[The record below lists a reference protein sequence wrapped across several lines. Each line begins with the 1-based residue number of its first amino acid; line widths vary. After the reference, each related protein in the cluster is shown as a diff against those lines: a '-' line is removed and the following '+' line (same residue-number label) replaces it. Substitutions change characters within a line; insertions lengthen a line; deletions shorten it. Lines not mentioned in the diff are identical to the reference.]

1 MVENFLKK
9 NGLQKEKMPEHIAI
23 IMDGNGRWAKK
34 KLWNRLR
41 GHREGADSVDRI
53 TSFCRKAGIG
63 YLTLYA
69 FSTENWNRPAEEV
82 SGLMDM
88 LREFLH
94 KKRVTLLE
102 NNIRFNV
109 IGDMSRFPKDILE
122 TIEEICTVTKLNNPV
137 MTMTLALSYGSRFE
151 IISAAKKI
159 AQEVSDGSITIDEID
174 ETKFSESLFTFDIP
188 DPDLVIRTSGE
199 KRLSNY
205 LLWQTAY
212 SEFYFT
218 DVLWPDFKEEEFVKA
233 LKDYASRERR
243 FGKTAEQLK
252 MEKK

>member
-1 MVENFLKK
+1 MTENFLKD
-9 NGLQKEKMPEHIAI
+9 NGLLMERLPRHVAI

-34 KLWNRLR
+34 RLMNRLK

-53 TSFCRKAGIG
+53 TSFCRKAGMG

-69 FSTENWNRPAEEV
+69 FSTENWNRPDEEV
-82 SGLMDM
+82 AGLMEM

-94 KKRVTLLE
+94 KKRKTMLE

-109 IGDMSRFPKDILE
+109 IGDMSRFPSDILNTISSICKE
-122 TIEEICTVTKLNNPV
+122 TAANDPQ
-137 MTMTLALSYGSRFE
+137 MTLTLALSYGSRFE
-151 IISAAKKI
+151 IVSAVKKI
-159 AQEVSDGSITIDEID
+159 VQNVVSGNTDPSEID
-174 ETKFSESLFTFDIP
+174 EKMFSDSLFTWDIP

-205 LLWQTAY
+205 LLWQSAY

-218 DVLWPDFKEEEFVKA
+218 DVFWPDFKEPELIKA
-233 LKDYASRERR
+233 LLDYASRERR
-243 FGKTAEQLK
+243 FGKTAEQI
-252 MEKK
+252 KKR

>member
-1 MVENFLKK
+1 MTESFLTEK
-9 NGLQKEKMPEHIAI
+9 GLNSQRIPHHIAI

-34 KLWNRLR
+34 KLWNRLV

-69 FSTENWNRPAEEV
+69 FSTENWKRPAEEV
-82 SGLMDM
+82 NGLMDM
-88 LREFLH
+88 LREFLN
-94 KKRVTLLE
+94 KKRATLLE
-102 NNIRFNV
+102 NNIGFNV

-122 TIEEICTVTKLNNPV
+122 TIEEICTVTKTNNPV

-159 AQEVSDGSITIDEID
+159 AEKAASKEIVIEDIDE
-174 ETKFSESLFTFDIP
+174 KMFSESLFTFDIP

-199 KRLSNY
+199 KRLSNF

-218 DVLWPDFKEEEFVKA
+218 DVLWPDFKEKEFITA

-252 MEKK
+252 MEKD

>member
-1 MVENFLKK
+1 MTDKFLKE
-9 NGLQKEKMPEHIAI
+9 NGLTHDRLPVHIAI

-34 KLWNRLR
+34 RLWNRLK

-53 TSFCRKAGIG
+53 TSFCRKAGVK

-69 FSTENWNRPAEEV
+69 FSTENWNRPPEEV
-82 SGLMDM
+82 SGLLDM

-94 KKRVTLLE
+94 KKRSTLLE

-109 IGDMSRFPKDILE
+109 IGDMSRFPQDILDTISALCKE
-122 TIEEICTVTKLNNPV
+122 TAENNPQ

-151 IISAAKKI
+151 IISAVKKI
-159 AQEVSDGSITIDEID
+159 AGKVVEGSMKIEQIDER
-174 ETKFSESLFTFDIP
+174 EFSSSLFTWDIP

-199 KRLSNY
+199 MRLSNY

-218 DVLWPDFKEEEFVKA
+218 DVFWPDFKEPEFIKA
-233 LKDYASRERR
+233 LKDYALRERR

-252 MEKK
+252 ERKK

>member
-1 MVENFLKK
+1 MTENFLIE
-9 NGLQKEKMPEHIAI
+9 NRLNPQRIPHHVAI

-34 KLWNRLR
+34 KLWNRLK

-53 TSFCRKAGIG
+53 TSFCRKADIK

-69 FSTENWNRPAEEV
+69 FSTENWNRPVEEV
-82 SGLMDM
+82 SGLMDI

-94 KKRVTLLE
+94 KKRSTLLE

-122 TIEEICTVTKLNNPV
+122 TIEKICSETSMNNPV

-159 AQEVSDGSITIDEID
+159 ARKAASKEIMIENIDE
-174 ETKFSESLFTFDIP
+174 KMFSESLFTFDIP

-199 KRLSNY
+199 KRLSNF
-205 LLWQTAY
+205 LLWQAAY

-218 DVLWPDFKEEEFVKA
+218 DVLWPDFKENEFVKA

-243 FGKTAEQLK
+243 FGKTAEQIK

>member
-1 MVENFLKK
+1 MTDKFLKEK
-9 NGLQKEKMPEHIAI
+9 GLAHDRLPVHVAI

-34 KLWNRLR
+34 RLWNRLK

-53 TSFCRKAGIG
+53 TSFCAKAGVK

-69 FSTENWNRPAEEV
+69 FSTENWNRPPEEV
-82 SGLMDM
+82 GGLLDM

-94 KKRVTLLE
+94 KKRSTLLE

-109 IGDMSRFPKDILE
+109 IGDMSRFPQDILDTISALCKE
-122 TIEEICTVTKLNNPV
+122 TAENNPQ

-151 IISAAKKI
+151 IISAVRKI
-159 AQEVSDGSITIDEID
+159 AGKVLEGSMKIEQIDEK
-174 ETKFSESLFTFDIP
+174 EFSSSLFTWDIP

-199 KRLSNY
+199 MRLSNY

-218 DVLWPDFKEEEFVKA
+218 DIFWPDFKEPEFIEA
-233 LKDYASRERR
+233 LKNYALRERR

-252 MEKK
+252 ERKK

>member
-1 MVENFLKK
+1 MTEKFLKD
-9 NGLQKEKMPEHIAI
+9 NGLIRERLPQHVAI

-34 KLWNRLR
+34 RLMNRLK

-53 TSFCRKAGIG
+53 TSFCRKAGIE

-69 FSTENWNRPAEEV
+69 FSTENWNRPVEEV
-82 SGLMDM
+82 GGLMDM
-88 LREFLH
+88 LDEFLN
-94 KKRVTLLE
+94 KKRETLLK

-109 IGDMSRFPKDILE
+109 IGDLSRFPENITKTIKSLMNE
-122 TIEEICTVTKLNNPV
+122 TALNDPV
-137 MTMTLALSYGSRFE
+137 MTMTLCLSYGSRFE

-159 AQEVSDGSITIDEID
+159 AQEVLSGNVRLEDIDEKMFGD
-174 ETKFSESLFTFDIP
+174 SLFTWDIP

-205 LLWQTAY
+205 LLWQSAY

-218 DVLWPDFKEEEFVKA
+218 DVFWPDFKEPEFIKA
-233 LKDYASRERR
+233 LVDYASRERR

-252 MEKK
+252 KR